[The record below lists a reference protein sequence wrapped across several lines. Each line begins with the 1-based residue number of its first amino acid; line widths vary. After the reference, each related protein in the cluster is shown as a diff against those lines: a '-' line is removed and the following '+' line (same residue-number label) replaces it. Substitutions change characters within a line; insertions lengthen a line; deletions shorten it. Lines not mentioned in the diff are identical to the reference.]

1 MVRHAEQGPHDRTP
15 RLDVPPH
22 PTLPEYYEGRE
33 HRQDFLNGLFDRTAY
48 RYRAI
53 DKATGFGLGIRY
65 RREGL
70 RDAGLRTGMKVLDVA
85 CGPGLTTQSALR
97 LVGPTGHVIGLD
109 PSTGML
115 HEAKK
120 GRCGHLVQGVGEQLP
135 FPDASFDF
143 LSMGYALRH
152 VSDLRRA
159 FREYRRVLRPRGIA
173 LLLEISRP
181 RSAALLSVARFY
193 IRTVLGVTF
202 ATATGNQ
209 DMRTLMRYWW
219 DTTEHCVA
227 PEAILSALAEVGFAE
242 CELREQLGG
251 LLRNYRAVKA

>member
-1 MVRHAEQGPHDRTP
+1 MVAHAEKGPHDRTP
-15 RLDVPPH
+15 LVDVPPH
-22 PTLPEYYEGRE
+22 PTLPEYYGDGE
-33 HRQDFLNGLFDRTAY
+33 HRQEFLNGLFDRTAS

-53 DKATGFGLGIRY
+53 DKATGFGMGLWY
-65 RREGL
+65 RRKGL

-85 CGPGLTTQSALR
+85 CGPGLTTQSALE

-120 GRCGHLVQGVGEQLP
+120 DRCGHLVQGVGEQLP
-135 FPDASFDF
+135 FPEASFDF

-152 VSDLRRA
+152 VSDLRQA
-159 FREYRRVLRPRGIA
+159 FREYRRVLRPGGIA
-173 LLLEISRP
+173 LLLEVSRP

-193 IRTVLGVTF
+193 IRTVLGGTLAV
-202 ATATGNQ
+202 ATGNKE
-209 DMRTLMRYWW
+209 MRTLMRYWW
-219 DTTEHCVA
+219 DTMEHCVA
-227 PEAILSALAEVGFAE
+227 PEAILSALGDAGFVQ
-242 CELREQLGG
+242 CGLREQFDG